1 MSMKGNARLS
11 SARTL
16 ASLLLISSLAVMGG
30 STAFAGQILG
40 FGLGTGSG
48 HDGPIYSIDA
58 VTGNAVE
65 VEPFGVSRVSGA
77 SPSSVPGQFFF
88 VCLGCINLH
97 IEDLFGNFNDFGA
110 LTHGWVDLAYD
121 ADTGTLY
128 GVDPTGLYR
137 IDPNYCPPVLFFAC
151 STTLVAVLPPG
162 IDGIDFVS
170 GAGIYGVSNLDGF
183 LYRIDP
189 HTGTVMAVGPTDI
202 PTGDGVADLA
212 YDAETGA
219 LVASVLP
226 GVLDKYSLFDFSILQ
241 VVNVPPFGMLY
252 RIDPNTG
259 VATLLNGHA
268 PVMLGLAENDV
279 PEPSTGVLLLSAI
292 AALSLARRFSRRG
305 SCVYRFRR
313 RMASSV

>member
-1 MSMKGNARLS
+1 MSMKGNAPLS
-11 SARTL
+11 FARTI
-16 ASLLLISSLAVMGG
+16 ASLLLISSMAVMGG

-40 FGLGTGSG
+40 FGL
-48 HDGPIYSIDA
+48 DGPIYSIDA

-65 VEPFGVSRVSGA
+65 VEPFGGSRVSGA

-88 VCLGCINLH
+88 VCLGCVDLH
-97 IEDLFGNFNDFGA
+97 TEDLFGNSNDFGGLA
-110 LTHGWVDLAYD
+110 HGWGDLAYD

-137 IDPNYCPPVLFFAC
+137 IDPNYCPPVPFGC

-162 IDGIDFVS
+162 IEDIDFVS
-170 GAGIYGVSNLDGF
+170 GAGIYGVSNSDGF

-226 GVLDKYSLFDFSILQ
+226 GVLDKHSLINYSNLQ
-241 VVNVPPFGMLY
+241 LVNVPPFGMLY

-313 RMASSV
+313 QMASSV

>member
-1 MSMKGNARLS
+1 MSMKGNAPLS
-11 SARTL
+11 FARTI
-16 ASLLLISSLAVMGG
+16 ASLLLISSMAVMGG

-40 FGLGTGSG
+40 FGL
-48 HDGPIYSIDA
+48 DGPIYSIDA

-65 VEPFGVSRVSGA
+65 VEPFGGSRVSGA
-77 SPSSVPGQFFF
+77 SPSSVPGQFFI
-88 VCLGCINLH
+88 VCLGCIDLH
-97 IEDLFGNFNDFGA
+97 IKDLFGNSNDFGA

-137 IDPNYCPPVLFFAC
+137 IDPNYCRPPPFGC

-162 IDGIDFVS
+162 IEDIDFVS
-170 GAGIYGVSNLDGF
+170 GAGIYGVSNSDGF

-313 RMASSV
+313 QMASSV

>member
-1 MSMKGNARLS
+1 M
-11 SARTL
+11 
-16 ASLLLISSLAVMGG
+16 
-30 STAFAGQILG
+30 
-40 FGLGTGSG
+40 
-48 HDGPIYSIDA
+48 
-58 VTGNAVE
+58 
-65 VEPFGVSRVSGA
+65 PFG
-77 SPSSVPGQFFF
+77 
-88 VCLGCINLH
+88 
-97 IEDLFGNFNDFGA
+97 
-110 LTHGWVDLAYD
+110 
-121 ADTGTLY
+121 
-128 GVDPTGLYR
+128 
-137 IDPNYCPPVLFFAC
+137 C
-151 STTLVAVLPPG
+151 STTLVATLPPLPPG

-259 VATLLNGHA
+259 VATLLNGNA
-268 PVMLGLAENDV
+268 PVMLGMAENA

-313 RMASSV
+313 QMASSV